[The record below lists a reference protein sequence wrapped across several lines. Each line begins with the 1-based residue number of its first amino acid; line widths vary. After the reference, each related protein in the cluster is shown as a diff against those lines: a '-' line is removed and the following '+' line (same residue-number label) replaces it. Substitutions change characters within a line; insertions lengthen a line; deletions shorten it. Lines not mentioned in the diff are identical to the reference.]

1 MSQTTAPVA
10 SRVAAT
16 EPSEGPTRQ
25 EADVYSVVGVI
36 ALVLVTGAISTTGR
50 RVLGVPVGWPRSL
63 VVGLLMGVA
72 TALALPWLQI
82 QIGLLNPRE
91 AGSDLVVLS
100 VIYALVMAWSFLIGI
115 ALLVV
120 LELIIPTGSVG
131 TPVGWIRGLRE
142 QNRRTRR
149 YLDVLGIAA
158 RHGLGG
164 FLRRS
169 RDTEVSVA
177 ERHGSFTARAL
188 RSALNDGGVTF
199 IKIGQMLS
207 SRPDIVGPTF
217 ARELSSLQT
226 DSTPL
231 PWSELEPV
239 VRAALPRPVEEVFVS
254 VDADPLAV
262 ASVAQVHAARLL
274 SGEEVVLK
282 IQKPRAR
289 TQVTADLDIASR
301 LAQRL
306 ETSTA
311 WARTLGLVAIVE
323 GFAASLRD
331 ELDYL
336 IEADN
341 MLAVTATRGERTGLR
356 VPRVP
361 TVLASSTVLVLE
373 RLDGVPL
380 GAAGNELAA
389 LPDSTRHD
397 LANLLLSTVLDQV
410 LVGGV
415 FHSDLH
421 PGNVLL
427 GPDGELQLLDFGS
440 VGRLDNGSRAAITTL
455 LLAVDRSSAM
465 IATDALMD
473 LLEPPEESVDQ
484 RRLEREVGELLLR
497 YRTSTNSSSGL
508 FTALFGLFTRYEFKV
523 PPQVAAGLRT
533 LATVEG
539 TLRLIEPSLDL
550 IPRARDQGQAI
561 FRESQSLS
569 SVREAIDNEL
579 ISLIPLVRRLP
590 RRLNK
595 ITEDLELGRITLNLR
610 VLGDRRDRSFLVS
623 VTQQIVVAILAAAA
637 TLAAVILLV
646 APGSPL
652 LAPTIG
658 LYPIMGFCLLFIG
671 FVLALRALVL
681 SFRRE
686 WSV

>member
-1 MSQTTAPVA
+1 MY
-10 SRVAAT
+10 
-16 EPSEGPTRQ
+16 G
-25 EADVYSVVGVI
+25 VVGLV
-36 ALVLVTGAISTTGR
+36 ALVLVAAAISTTGR

-72 TALALPWLQI
+72 TAAALPWLQR
-82 QIGLLNPRE
+82 QIGIQDPRA

-100 VIYALVMAWSFLIGI
+100 VIYVLVMAWSFLIGI

-120 LELIIPTGSVG
+120 LELIVPTGSVG
-131 TPVGWIRGLRE
+131 TPIGWVRGLRE

-149 YLDVLGIAA
+149 YLDVVGIAA
-158 RHGLGG
+158 RHGLSG

-169 RDTEVSVA
+169 RHPDPAVTDP
-177 ERHGSFTARAL
+177 HGSFTARAL

-239 VRAALPRPVEEVFVS
+239 VRAALPRPLEDVFAT
-254 VDADPLAV
+254 VDVDPLAV
-262 ASVAQVHAARLL
+262 ASVAQVHAARLI

-289 TQVTADLDIASR
+289 AQVTADLDIATR

-306 ETSTA
+306 QTSTA
-311 WARTLGLVAIVE
+311 WAQALGLVAIVD
-323 GFAASLRD
+323 GFATSLRD
-331 ELDYL
+331 ELDYR

-341 MLAVTATRGERTGLR
+341 MLAVTASLQQREGLR
-356 VPRVP
+356 VP
-361 TVLASSTVLVLE
+361 TVYTDLSSGTVLVLE

-380 GAAGNELAA
+380 VSAGSQLAA
-389 LPDSTRHD
+389 LSDDARHD
-397 LANLLLSTVLDQV
+397 LANLLLDTVLDQV

-421 PGNVLL
+421 AGNVLL
-427 GPDGELQLLDFGS
+427 SPAGELQLLDFGS
-440 VGRLDNGSRAAITTL
+440 VGRLDNGSRSALATL
-455 LLAVDRSSAM
+455 LLAIDRSSAM
-465 IATDALMD
+465 IATDSLMD

-497 YRTSTNSSSGL
+497 YRGSTTSSGGL
-508 FTALFGLFTRYEFKV
+508 FSALFGLFTRYRFGV

-533 LATVEG
+533 LATLEG
-539 TLRLIEPSLDL
+539 TLKVIDPSLDL
-550 IPRARDQGQAI
+550 IPRARDQGQAL
-561 FRESQSLS
+561 FRESQSWS
-569 SVREAIDNEL
+569 SVRAAIDDEL
-579 ISLIPLVRRLP
+579 ISLIPLIRRLP
-590 RRLNK
+590 RRIDK
-595 ITEDLELGRITLNLR
+595 ITEDLELGRTTVNLR
-610 VLGDRRDRSFLVS
+610 VLADRRDRAFLIG

-637 TLAAVILLV
+637 TLAAVLLLV

-658 LYPIMGFCLLFIG
+658 LYPLMGFCLLFIG

-686 WSV
+686 WSI

>member
-1 MSQTTAPVA
+1 MLS
-10 SRVAAT
+10 VAAVL
-16 EPSEGPTRQ
+16 
-25 EADVYSVVGVI
+25 AFLVI
-36 ALVLVTGAISTTGR
+36 TAAVATAGR
-50 RVLGVPVGWPRSL
+50 RVLGVPVGWPRSVL
-63 VVGLLMGVA
+63 VGLLMGAA
-72 TALALPWLQI
+72 TAAALPWLQAK
-82 QIGLLNPRE
+82 IGILNPRE

-100 VIYALVMAWSFLIGI
+100 IIYVLVMAWSFLLGI
-115 ALLVV
+115 ALLVL

-131 TPVGWIRGLRE
+131 TPVGWVRGLRE
-142 QNRRTRR
+142 QHRRTRR

-169 RDTEVSVA
+169 RDPEHTLA
-177 ERHGSFTARAL
+177 EHRGSFTARAL

-239 VRAALPRPVEEVFVS
+239 VRAALPRPVDEVFAHI
-254 VDADPLAV
+254 DPDPLAV
-262 ASVAQVHAARLL
+262 ASVAQVHAGRLL
-274 SGEEVVLK
+274 SGDEVVLK

-289 TQVTADLDIASR
+289 AQVAADLDIATR

-306 ETSTA
+306 ENSTA
-311 WARTLGLVAIVE
+311 WAASLGLVDIVD

-331 ELDYL
+331 ELDYR

-341 MLAVTATRGERTGLR
+341 MLAVTASRGNHQGLR
-356 VPRVP
+356 VP
-361 TVLASSTVLVLE
+361 TVHTELSSSTVLVLE

-380 GAAGNELAA
+380 GAAGPQLAA
-389 LPDSTRHD
+389 LSDDQRHE
-397 LANLLLSTVLDQV
+397 LSNLLLSSVLDQV

-427 GPDGELQLLDFGS
+427 SPSGELQLLDFGS
-440 VGRLDNGSRAAITTL
+440 VGRLDNASRAALTTL

-473 LLEPPEESVDQ
+473 LLEPPERPVDQ

-497 YRTSTNSSSGL
+497 YRTGSSNSSGL
-508 FTALFGLFTRYEFKV
+508 FTSLFGLFTQYRFRV

-533 LATVEG
+533 LATLEG
-539 TLRLIEPSLDL
+539 TLRVLEPSLEL
-550 IPRARDQGQAI
+550 LPRAREQGQAI
-561 FRESQSLS
+561 FRESQTLGSF
-569 SVREAIDNEL
+569 REAIDNEL
-579 ISLIPLVRRLP
+579 LSLVPLVRRLP
-590 RRLNK
+590 RRINK
-595 ITEDLELGRITLNLR
+595 ITEDLELGRTTLNLR
-610 VLGDRRDRSFLVS
+610 VLADPRDRSFLLG

-637 TLAAVILLV
+637 TLAAVLLLV
-646 APGSPL
+646 ATGSPM

-686 WSV
+686 WSL